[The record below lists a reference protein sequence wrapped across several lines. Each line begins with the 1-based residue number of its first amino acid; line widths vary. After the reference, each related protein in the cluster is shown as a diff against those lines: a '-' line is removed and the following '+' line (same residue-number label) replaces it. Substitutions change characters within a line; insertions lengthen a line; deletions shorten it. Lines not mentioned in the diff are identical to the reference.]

1 MTVRQ
6 LVGEE
11 EEHMWCELTGHT
23 GETESEGED
32 SKSGN
37 ASL

>member
-6 LVGEE
+6 LVGEKK
-11 EEHMWCELTGHT
+11 EHMQHKLAGHT
-23 GETESEGED
+23 GETESEREN